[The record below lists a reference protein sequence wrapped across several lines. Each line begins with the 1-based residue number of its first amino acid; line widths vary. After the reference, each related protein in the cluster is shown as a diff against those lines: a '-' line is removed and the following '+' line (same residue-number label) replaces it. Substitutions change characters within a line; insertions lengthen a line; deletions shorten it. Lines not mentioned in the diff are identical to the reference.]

1 MEETPISP
9 APKENQM
16 TNKELWQT
24 VLAEIE
30 LILSPTPFKTFF
42 SQTELLANE
51 KGLLKIAC
59 PTTYIKNRVEQN
71 YYQQIKEIVNRI
83 TKKENFLKFVV
94 KPSVKSDTG
103 SPGPLFD
110 KAARTDRGIGLSPH
124 YTFENFVVGNN
135 NNLAHAVAQ
144 AVVERPG
151 IVYNPFFLYS
161 GVGLGKTHLIQAIGN
176 EVLGKHPHLSVLY
189 CTGESFTNELIDSI
203 QSGSRRNTAKFR
215 NKFRSIDILL
225 IDDVQFIAGRE
236 GTQEEFFHTFNAL
249 YMTKKQIVLTS
260 DRPPKEIAK
269 LEERLS
275 SRFAGGIIADMQPP
289 DLDVRVAILRRKAE
303 SLKVAVPDEVI
314 DTIAA
319 GVSTNI
325 RELEGVFHQALVST
339 KTKNLELSKENVE
352 KILGEKL
359 ITEKTLIVPQE
370 IIKTV
375 CSYYTIKPGDIRG
388 RRRLKEFVRPR
399 QVAMYLLRDLTEAPL
414 TEIAGLLGRSDHTTA
429 LHGVKKIERLIQ
441 KNPQIREQVRLLRSQ
456 ICG

>member
-1 MEETPISP
+1 
-9 APKENQM
+9 M

-24 VLAEIE
+24 VLAELE
-30 LILSPTPFKTFF
+30 LTLSPTQFKTFF
-42 SQTELLANE
+42 SQTDLLENE
-51 KGLLKIAC
+51 KDLLKVAC

-71 YYQQIKEIVNRI
+71 HQQQITEIINRI
-83 TKKENFLKFVV
+83 TKKENFLNFVV
-94 KPSVKSDTG
+94 KPSVKADAG

-110 KAARTDRGIGLSPH
+110 KATRSDRGIGLSPH
-124 YTFENFVVGNN
+124 YTFENFIVGNN
-135 NNLAHAVAQ
+135 NNLAHAVAR
-144 AVVERPG
+144 AVIERPG
-151 IVYNPFFLYS
+151 VVYNPFFLYS

-176 EVLGKHPHLSVLY
+176 EVLKNHPSLSVLY
-189 CTGESFTNELIDSI
+189 CTGEAFTNELVDSI
-203 QSGSRRNTAKFR
+203 QSGSRRNTVKFR

-225 IDDVQFIAGRE
+225 IDDVQFIAGRDS
-236 GTQEEFFHTFNAL
+236 TQEEFFHTFNAL
-249 YMTKKQIVLTS
+249 YMAKKQIVLTS
-260 DRPPKEIAK
+260 DRPPKEIAR

-275 SRFAGGIIADMQPP
+275 SRFAGGITADMQPP

-303 SLKVAVPDEVI
+303 SLKIAVPDEVI

-325 RELEGVFHQALVST
+325 RELEGVFHQALVAT
-339 KTKNLELSKENVE
+339 KTENLELSKENVE
-352 KILGEKL
+352 KILGDKL
-359 ITEKTLIVPQE
+359 ITEKSIVAPQE

-414 TEIAGLLGRSDHTTA
+414 AEIAGLLGRNDHTTVI
-429 LHGVKKIERLIQ
+429 HGVKQIQKMIQ
-441 KNPQIREQVRLLRSQ
+441 KNPQMREQVNLLRSQ